1 MENLLYNRKSTLT
14 TFKFLFLGELLRH
27 HSVSSF
33 MHVVRGLPPSRKIKC
48 LQSGFQ
54 LNFRYLGFYHLLFIL
69 LFCSPLISFLV
80 TLLLCFIYFKRI
92 PEAKA
97 IDVFILLRYQN
108 FFPSPSKALSVAM
121 YRLVCQ
127 RLYQLQSKE
136 ASY

>member
-1 MENLLYNRKSTLT
+1 MENLLYKRKSILT

-33 MHVVRGLPPSRKIKC
+33 MHVVKGLPPSRKSCAFKVDSSQI
-48 LQSGFQ
+48 LDTQVSTI
-54 LNFRYLGFYHLLFIL
+54 LFIL

-80 TLLLCFIYFKRI
+80 TLLLLFIYFKRI

-97 IDVFILLRYQN
+97 NHVFILLRYQN
-108 FFPSPSKALSVAM
+108 VFPSPSKALSVAM
-121 YRLVCQ
+121 SCLVCQ